1 MSGKTKYEC
10 TSPNFVA
17 KTESYLDEYLEDPK
31 LHDHDVK
38 KGPQIHLLYP
48 KNGTIERG
56 KNACSSYEEDTKTT
70 SSYGLLDPSL
80 AIGSKS
86 MSSIYT

>member
-1 MSGKTKYEC
+1 MTGKTKYEC

-17 KTESYLDEYLEDPK
+17 EIENYLDEYLEDPK
-31 LHDHDVK
+31 LHDDDVK

-56 KNACSSYEEDTKTT
+56 MNACSNYEEDTTTT
-70 SSYGLLDPSL
+70 SS
-80 AIGSKS
+80 
-86 MSSIYT
+86 